1 MAASSA
7 ESKRRKDHGLYL
19 IEPGDHWDRKRRLPG
34 ERPHLS
40 SQKPVCCKE
49 QELGELEAAGCSTIP
64 SCVNLVIEIS
74 QIVKWHEYHKMNGG
88 WEWSL
93 LFLFFPG

>member
-1 MAASSA
+1 MAFTSLSLGTT
-7 ESKRRKDHGLYL
+7 RV
-19 IEPGDHWDRKRRLPG
+19 G
-34 ERPHLS
+34 EGGYQEGGPYLS

-49 QELGELEAAGCSTIP
+49 QELGELEAAGCSTIS
-64 SCVNLVIEIS
+64 SCVNLVIAIS
-74 QIVKWHEYHKMNGG
+74 QIVKWYEYHKMNGG